1 MAKVV
6 IMPVSGSGTTSPWVV
21 LNPQVTPMNTTLA
34 VAASGS
40 VVYSCAY
47 TLDDPNDTVNPSSA
61 VPPLS
66 WPIATLTTQTASVSY
81 NLIQPVMAVNCT
93 ITSGTGTV
101 VFYVLQ
107 AGLKQS

>member
-6 IMPVSGSGTTSPWVV
+6 ITPVSGSGVSSGWIV

-34 VAASGS
+34 VAASGT
-40 VVYSCAY
+40 VTYTCAY
-47 TLDDPNDTVNPSSA
+47 TLDDPNNTVNPSSA

-66 WPIATLTTQTASVSY
+66 WPIATLTSQTASVAF
-81 NLIQPVMAVNCT
+81 NLVQPVMAVNCT
-93 ITSGTGTV
+93 INSGTGTV

-107 AGLKQS
+107 AGLRQS